1 VICPYS
7 FDEPVGSGI
16 PALLDGRYW
25 CMGHIALGMSA
36 RRRRCPEDCPV
47 CLGEWGAW
55 RSILWTFDY
64 HRINIESARLCCCA
78 YCTGEPCPMGGDC
91 DNPEIDYA
99 IENAQEDCNAVG
111 WLP

>member
-1 VICPYS
+1 MICPYS

-47 CLGEWGAW
+47 DMGEWGAW
-55 RSILWTFDY
+55 RSFVGQVTVVPFGTVFWTQPHMPSVYPD
-64 HRINIESARLCCCA
+64 
-78 YCTGEPCPMGGDC
+78 
-91 DNPEIDYA
+91 
-99 IENAQEDCNAVG
+99 AVWKAADAAG
-111 WLP
+111 WSP

>member
-1 VICPYS
+1 MICPYS

-47 CLGEWGAW
+47 DMGEWGAW
-55 RSILWTFDY
+55 RAMVGPFCRSYAATVDY
-64 HRINIESARLCCCA
+64 PDQTMLAIAYIPVRALARRKL
-78 YCTGEPCPMGGDC
+78 
-91 DNPEIDYA
+91 
-99 IENAQEDCNAVG
+99 NAVG
-111 WLP
+111 WSP

>member
-1 VICPYS
+1 MICPYS
-7 FDEPVGSGI
+7 FDEPIGSGI

-55 RSILWTFDY
+55 RSVVGAVTDLY
-64 HRINIESARLCCCA
+64 NEAVESDDEFIPFFVWLDHWRLIHMVA
-78 YCTGEPCPMGGDC
+78 
-91 DNPEIDYA
+91 
-99 IENAQEDCNAVG
+99 G
-111 WLP
+111 WSP

>member
-1 VICPYS
+1 MICPYS

-47 CLGEWGAW
+47 DMGEWGAW
-55 RSILWTFDY
+55 RAVVGHLTHPYPGWFGYLYVPDRDGLGSWFKPWPDT
-64 HRINIESARLCCCA
+64 
-78 YCTGEPCPMGGDC
+78 PGGRALAT
-91 DNPEIDYA
+91 A
-99 IENAQEDCNAVG
+99 IG
-111 WLP
+111 WSL